1 MSATE
6 QAGLGDDLLQEHLDQ
21 LVAEGG
27 YKEIPEEPDVMDEYL
42 EKTSDEEFKAQ
53 EKAISRTE
61 IALASKKHR
70 KGLRQAQDYM
80 NETSICNAYNA
91 YMRTGSLESR
101 YGTLVKEWADN
112 LQKFL
117 SSAPL
122 SRDLVSKRAVT
133 SVSSIAHMLGMENAD
148 DLTEEEIK
156 EQLRDMKDS
165 GNPVIAD
172 EKGVVGSMVA
182 DATEEGPQLLSIG
195 ISSSLCG
202 QGIGTELLDFAIEQ
216 LTEQYM
222 PLLEETPLTFWA
234 EEARKPDEWE
244 SLSHFLMKN
253 GFQEKETALSSTATL
268 EELLKSKTI
277 VRALKRKKS
286 PNVFSLSELPP
297 TTLRAF
303 SNACIEERLYPGIRK
318 EDLAEDVSIFY
329 VSGQKVLACVLMREA
344 ENKAL
349 ENEWFYLSPDAK
361 NMMILLDVFSRL
373 AEEMEKRYP
382 PDTQISFL
390 PVNEAGEKLLRYIVP
405 GTDEQFELRRYEMPF
420 IAPGDYVREEGYE

>member
-1 MSATE
+1 MNYGVIEPAQAKHYKNFIQKQLWEDELWEEHQYFAAYDDE
-6 QAGLGDDLLQEHLDQ
+6 Q
-21 LVAEGG
+21 
-27 YKEIPEEPDVMDEYL
+27 
-42 EKTSDEEFKAQ
+42 
-53 EKAISRTE
+53 
-61 IALASKKHR
+61 
-70 KGLRQAQDYM
+70 
-80 NETSICNAYNA
+80 
-91 YMRTGSLESR
+91 
-101 YGTLVKEWADN
+101 
-112 LQKFL
+112 
-117 SSAPL
+117 
-122 SRDLVSKRAVT
+122 
-133 SVSSIAHMLGMENAD
+133 
-148 DLTEEEIK
+148 
-156 EQLRDMKDS
+156 
-165 GNPVIAD
+165 
-172 EKGVVGSMVA
+172 GVVGIMVA

-253 GFQEKETALSSTATL
+253 GFQEKETTLSSAATL

-286 PNVFSLSELPP
+286 PNVFSLKELPP

-303 SNACIEERLYPGIRK
+303 SNACIEEKLYPGIRK

-405 GTDEQFELRRYEMPF
+405 GADGQFELRRYELPF
-420 IAPGDYVREEGYE
+420 IAPGDYVREEGYEPPEMVLEQVTEQTMPCANCKYSTGSVLECEIYSRKPGNVIYGEACPRFAPRDGAEG